1 MKLNNIYLNKSVSKI
16 LISLAAMS
24 LLGCSAITGNGV
36 TSNENTSNTQE
47 LSIPISRY
55 SESLFGL
62 EDLFNMNGGKS
73 FPLSDPR
80 EQFIDTKNIS
90 NASELI
96 IAYHNWG
103 NAQLITPEICQFMT
117 YETATSPAF
126 SNSPDVLGLVYKSA
140 FLDTSDLSNSSI
152 RKFIL
157 PLVTQSILVLNN
169 SDTASKIFNT
179 ITSTPSSCWRNVS
192 VSMRD
197 GSIKTINEVENLDLN
212 FYKGENILVV
222 SSTEQGLTT
231 LFVYQKIGNVINKN
245 WFLLRNSLVPKDIG
259 WGFLNNFLQDQT
271 AKLSNLQQIV
281 NPGNFKVTELSQY
294 NPDLETISLPQLSPP
309 EVRDGS

>member
-1 MKLNNIYLNKSVSKI
+1 MKRNNTFFNKYFSKI
-16 LISLAAMS
+16 LISFAVMS
-24 LLGCSAITGNGV
+24 LWGCSAITGNEI
-36 TSNENTSNTQE
+36 TNKENTSKDQE

-55 SESLFGL
+55 SEGLFGL
-62 EDLFNMNGGKS
+62 DDLFNMNGGKS

-90 NASELI
+90 NTSELI
-96 IAYHNWG
+96 ISYHNWG
-103 NAQLITPEICQFMT
+103 YAQFITPEICQFMT
-117 YETATSPAF
+117 YESATSPAF

-140 FLDTSDLSNSSI
+140 YLDTSDLSNSSI

-169 SDTASKIFNT
+169 SETANKIFEA
-179 ITSTPSSCWRNVS
+179 ITSSPTSCWRNVS
-192 VSMRD
+192 VSLLD
-197 GSIKTINEVENLDLN
+197 GSIKTINEVEDLDLN
-212 FYKGENILVV
+212 FYRGENILVV

-231 LFVYQKIGNVINKN
+231 LFVYQKIGNTINKN

-271 AKLSNLQQIV
+271 TKISNLQQIE

-309 EVRDGS
+309 EVRDES